1 MLSGLTHLVQIKH
14 HRVVIKQFN
23 RSSPNYIK
31 TVSMKYKRLFLITRI
46 LSFKEGWI
54 VLKKYNC
61 LTNKPN
67 RHLALQLCLIILV
80 SLASLGCLE
89 ASEPE
94 KGALEDTLEDTLEV
108 QILAINDLHGQ
119 LEPSTGKVVTGYNE
133 TGAPIRVD
141 SGGMEYLVTHIKE
154 LSSENPNTFVVSAG
168 DSMGASPLLSALFY
182 DEPTVKALNMMGLD
196 FSAVGNH
203 DLDEGLD
210 ELMRIQN
217 GGCHPTDGN
226 LSNSS
231 FEGAQ
236 FQFLAA
242 NIVNE
247 STNTT
252 IFPAYNI
259 TYVQGVPIG
268 FIGVALKDTPS
279 IVTASKVKGLRF
291 LDEADTINEQVGKL
305 KSMGVKTIV
314 VIIHDGGS
322 QEGLYNESLNMSG
335 PIVDVIKATDDEVDV
350 FITGHT
356 HQAYNAVIDGRLVTE
371 AGSAGNVLTDIDLV
385 INNETCDVI
394 EGRSRNI
401 IVSRDVP
408 EDAGVSE
415 LVEGYKSLVA
425 PLANGVIGNITDNIT
440 NTASDSGESAL
451 GDIVAD
457 AQLYATSNS
466 SNGGAAIAFTN
477 PGGIR
482 ADLVYDQLSGGEMP
496 GQVTYGE
503 AFSVQPFGN
512 NLVTMTLNGTQI
524 DALLEQQFDNPS
536 PGSKRILQVS
546 KGFSYTWN
554 ESAPTGEKVEI
565 SSIKINGTPIDP
577 RSPYRVTVNGFLA
590 DGGDNF
596 SVMKEGADRTV
607 GSPDLDAFVNYLTAF
622 SPVAPEPEN
631 RIVLEK

>member
-1 MLSGLTHLVQIKH
+1 MIKKH
-14 HRVVIKQFN
+14 
-23 RSSPNYIK
+23 
-31 TVSMKYKRLFLITRI
+31 
-46 LSFKEGWI
+46 
-54 VLKKYNC
+54 NC
-61 LTNKPN
+61 LANKLN
-67 RHLALQLCLIILV
+67 RHLALKLCLIILV
-80 SLASLGCLE
+80 SLASLGCLN

-94 KGALEDTLEDTLEV
+94 KGALENTQENTVEV

-119 LEPSTGKVVTGYNE
+119 LEPSTGKVVTGYNK
-133 TGAPIRVD
+133 TGSPISVD
-141 SGGMEYLVTHIKE
+141 SGGMGYLAAHIKE
-154 LSSENPNTFVVSAG
+154 LSSGNPNTLVVSAG
-168 DSMGASPLLSALFY
+168 DSMGASPLLSALFH
-182 DEPTVKALNMMGLD
+182 DEPTIKALNMMGLD

-203 DLDEGLD
+203 DLDEGVD

-217 GGCHPTDGN
+217 GGCYTTDGN

-231 FEGAQ
+231 FEGAH

-259 TYVQGVPIG
+259 TYVQGIPIG
-268 FIGVALKDTPS
+268 FIGVALKDTPY

-291 LDEADTINEQVGKL
+291 LDEVETINEQVRKL

-322 QEGLYNESLNMSG
+322 QKGLYNESLNMSS
-335 PIVDVIKATDDEVDV
+335 PILNVINATDDEVDV

-371 AGSAGNVLTDIDLV
+371 AGSSGNLLTDIDLV
-385 INNETCDVI
+385 ISNETCDVI
-394 EGRSRNI
+394 EEKSRNI

-415 LVEGYKSLVA
+415 LIKEYKSQVA
-425 PLANGVIGNITDNIT
+425 PLANRVIGNITKNIT
-440 NTASDSGESAL
+440 KTGSDSGESSL
-451 GDIVAD
+451 GDVIAD

-466 SNGGAAIAFTN
+466 SNGGAVIAFTN
-477 PGGIR
+477 SGGIR
-482 ADLVYDQLSGGEMP
+482 ADLVYNQLSGNELP

-512 NLVTMTLNGTQI
+512 DLVTMTLNGTQI

-536 PGSKRILQVS
+536 PGSKRVLQIS

-554 ESAPTGEKVEI
+554 KSAPTGEKVDI
-565 SSIKINGTPIDP
+565 SSIKINGTSIDP
-577 RSPYRVTVNGFLA
+577 SSPYRVTVNSFLA

-596 SVMKEGADRTV
+596 SVMKEGIDRTV
-607 GSPDLDAFVNYLTAF
+607 VGSTDLDAFVDYLTAF
-622 SPVAPEPEN
+622 SPIAPGSEK

>member
-1 MLSGLTHLVQIKH
+1 LIKKH
-14 HRVVIKQFN
+14 
-23 RSSPNYIK
+23 
-31 TVSMKYKRLFLITRI
+31 
-46 LSFKEGWI
+46 
-54 VLKKYNC
+54 NC
-61 LTNKPN
+61 LANKLN
-67 RHLALQLCLIILV
+67 RHLALKLCLIILV
-80 SLASLGCLE
+80 SLASLGCLN

-94 KGALEDTLEDTLEV
+94 KGALENTQENTVEV

-119 LEPSTGKVVTGYNE
+119 LEPSTGKVVTGYNK
-133 TGAPIRVD
+133 TGSPISVD
-141 SGGMEYLVTHIKE
+141 SGGMGYLAAHIKE
-154 LSSENPNTFVVSAG
+154 LSSENPNTLVVSAG
-168 DSMGASPLLSALFY
+168 DSMGASPLLSALFH
-182 DEPTVKALNMMGLD
+182 DEPTIKALNMMGLD

-203 DLDEGLD
+203 DLDEGVD

-217 GGCHPTDGN
+217 GGCYPTDGN

-231 FEGAQ
+231 FEGAH

-247 STNTT
+247 STNTA

-259 TYVQGVPIG
+259 TYVQGIPIG
-268 FIGVALKDTPS
+268 FIGVALKDTPY

-291 LDEADTINEQVGKL
+291 LDEVETINEQVRKL

-322 QEGLYNESLNMSG
+322 QKGLYNESLNMSS
-335 PIVDVIKATDDEVDV
+335 PILNVINATDDEVDV

-356 HQAYNAVIDGRLVTE
+356 HQAYNAVIDDRLVTE
-371 AGSAGNVLTDIDLV
+371 AGSSGNLLTDIDLV
-385 INNETCDVI
+385 ISNKTCDVI
-394 EGRSRNI
+394 EEKSRNI

-415 LVEGYKSLVA
+415 LIKEYKSQVA
-425 PLANGVIGNITDNIT
+425 PLANRVIGNITKNIT
-440 NTASDSGESAL
+440 KTGSDSGESSL
-451 GDIVAD
+451 GDVIAD

-466 SNGGAAIAFTN
+466 SNGGAVIAFTN
-477 PGGIR
+477 SGGIR
-482 ADLVYDQLSGGEMP
+482 ADLVYNQLSGNELP

-512 NLVTMTLNGTQI
+512 DLVTMTLNGTRI

-536 PGSKRILQVS
+536 PGSKRVLQIS

-554 ESAPTGEKVEI
+554 KSAHTGEKVDI
-565 SSIKINGTPIDP
+565 SSIKINGTSIDP
-577 RSPYRVTVNGFLA
+577 SSPYRVTVNSFLA

-596 SVMKEGADRTV
+596 SVMKEGIDRTV
-607 GSPDLDAFVNYLTAF
+607 VGSTDLDAFVDYLTAF
-622 SPVAPEPEN
+622 SPIAPGSEK

>member
-1 MLSGLTHLVQIKH
+1 LIKKH
-14 HRVVIKQFN
+14 
-23 RSSPNYIK
+23 
-31 TVSMKYKRLFLITRI
+31 
-46 LSFKEGWI
+46 
-54 VLKKYNC
+54 NC
-61 LTNKPN
+61 LANKLN
-67 RHLALQLCLIILV
+67 RHLALKLCLIILV
-80 SLASLGCLE
+80 SLASLGCLN

-94 KGALEDTLEDTLEV
+94 KGALENTQENTVEV

-119 LEPSTGKVVTGYNE
+119 LEPSTGKVVTGYNK
-133 TGAPIRVD
+133 TGSPISVD
-141 SGGMEYLVTHIKE
+141 SGGMGYLAAHIKE
-154 LSSENPNTFVVSAG
+154 LSSGNPNTLVVSAG
-168 DSMGASPLLSALFY
+168 DSMGASPLLSALFH
-182 DEPTVKALNMMGLD
+182 DEPTIKALNMMGLD

-203 DLDEGLD
+203 DLDEGVD

-217 GGCHPTDGN
+217 GGCYPTDGN

-231 FEGAQ
+231 FEGAH

-259 TYVQGVPIG
+259 TYVQGIPIG
-268 FIGVALKDTPS
+268 FIGVALKDTPY
-279 IVTASKVKGLRF
+279 IVTASKMKGLRF
-291 LDEADTINEQVGKL
+291 LDEVETINEQVRKL

-322 QEGLYNESLNMSG
+322 QKGLYNESLNMSG
-335 PIVDVIKATDDEVDV
+335 PILNVINATDDEVDV

-371 AGSAGNVLTDIDLV
+371 AGSSGNLLTDIDLV
-385 INNETCDVI
+385 ISNETCDVI
-394 EGRSRNI
+394 EEKSRNI
-401 IVSRDVP
+401 IVSRDLP

-415 LVEGYKSLVA
+415 LIKEYKSQVA
-425 PLANGVIGNITDNIT
+425 PLANRVIGNITKNIT
-440 NTASDSGESAL
+440 KTGSDSGESSL
-451 GDIVAD
+451 GDVIAD
-457 AQLYATSNS
+457 AQLYTTSNS
-466 SNGGAAIAFTN
+466 SNGGAVIAFTN
-477 PGGIR
+477 SGGIR
-482 ADLVYDQLSGGEMP
+482 ADLVYNQLSGNELP

-512 NLVTMTLNGTQI
+512 DLVTMTLNGTQI

-536 PGSKRILQVS
+536 PGSKRILQIS

-554 ESAPTGEKVEI
+554 KSAPTGEKVDI
-565 SSIKINGTPIDP
+565 SSIKINGTSIDP
-577 RSPYRVTVNGFLA
+577 SSPYRVTINSFLA

-596 SVMKEGADRTV
+596 SVMKEGTDRTV
-607 GSPDLDAFVNYLTAF
+607 GSTDLDAFVDYLTAF
-622 SPVAPEPEN
+622 SPIAPGSEK